1 MNVVLEHLEP
11 LQLAESLSSKLL
23 TLKLVMIM
31 VILSDQRCRT
41 IHALSTRDM
50 QVSDSQIVLSV
61 NELLKNYETW
71 KYPTKL
77 EFLSYNANPCLC
89 AVRYLSE
96 YLTRTTDMTH
106 DHHKLPVGYQ
116 KPHGPVSK
124 DTVGRWL
131 KHELKL
137 AGIYT
142 STFIAHSTRA
152 ASNSAGWSSENTF
165 TKYYNKAISKPKDNF
180 GKQLLNAFQK

>member
-1 MNVVLEHLEP
+1 MNIVLEHLEP

-77 EFLSYNANPCLC
+77 EFLSYNAILVS
-89 AVRYLSE
+89 VR
-96 YLTRTTDMTH
+96 
-106 DHHKLPVGYQ
+106 
-116 KPHGPVSK
+116 
-124 DTVGRWL
+124 
-131 KHELKL
+131 
-137 AGIYT
+137 
-142 STFIAHSTRA
+142 
-152 ASNSAGWSSENTF
+152 
-165 TKYYNKAISKPKDNF
+165 
-180 GKQLLNAFQK
+180 